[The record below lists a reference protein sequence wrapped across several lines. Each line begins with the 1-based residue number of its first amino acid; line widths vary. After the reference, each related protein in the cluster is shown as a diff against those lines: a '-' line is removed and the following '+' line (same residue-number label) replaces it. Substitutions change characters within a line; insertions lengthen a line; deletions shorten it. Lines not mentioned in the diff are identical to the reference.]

1 LKITWLSHRNTREYI
16 EETKDILQLFYPCEW
31 MDKFQEHV
39 EDFIQQHLSAV
50 ATITTA
56 AEECHVHLY
65 GLCCLVAGAI
75 QEGELAWQPT
85 YAAICAKLD
94 RALVWDG

>member
-1 LKITWLSHRNTREYI
+1 MMEDEEKAREYF

-31 MDKFQEHV
+31 MDEFQEHV
-39 EDFIQQHLSAV
+39 EDFIQQHLLA
-50 ATITTA
+50 AAIITAAPVT

-65 GLCCLVAGAI
+65 GLQCLVAWAI
-75 QEGELAWQPT
+75 QEGELVQQPT